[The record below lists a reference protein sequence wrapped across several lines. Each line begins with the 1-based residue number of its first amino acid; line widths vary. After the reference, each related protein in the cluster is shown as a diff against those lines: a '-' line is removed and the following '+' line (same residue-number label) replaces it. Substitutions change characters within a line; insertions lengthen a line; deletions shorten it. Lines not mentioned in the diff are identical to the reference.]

1 MSRRSQKWPMTLV
14 SVRKRTSTV
23 IIRNGGYDDGYRAC
37 PCFWG
42 KKPGSLVVKFLKDNS
57 IEGKRVFDAGCGEG
71 KNAAV
76 LSKLGAKVTAI
87 DYSNVALRNAQIAFG
102 DCDVNWHHGDVRS
115 FDTLDEEFD
124 LIIAYGLL
132 HCLPS
137 KDEIDATVRLLQG
150 LTASGGCNIVCTF
163 NDRGH
168 DLSAHPGFNPC
179 LVSHS
184 AYLELYE
191 DWTITFSSDEDLH
204 ETHPHNNIP
213 HVHSMTRLIA
223 RKA

>member
-1 MSRRSQKWPMTLV
+1 MFIQ
-14 SVRKRTSTV
+14 
-23 IIRNGGYDDGYRAC
+23 NGGYDDGYRAC

-42 KKPGSLVVKFLKDNS
+42 KKLGSLVARFLKDNS

-71 KNAAV
+71 KNAAA

-87 DYSNVALRNAQIAFG
+87 DCSEVALKNARTAFG
-102 DCDVNWHHGDVRS
+102 DCNVNWFHGDVRS
-115 FDTLDEEFD
+115 FDTLGEEFD
-124 LIIAYGLL
+124 LTIAYGLL
-132 HCLPS
+132 HCLSS
-137 KDEIDATVRLLQG
+137 KDEINATVRRLQG
-150 LTASGGCNIVCTF
+150 LTVSGGWNIVCAF
-163 NDRGH
+163 NDREH

-179 LVSHS
+179 LAPHS
-184 AYLELYE
+184 LYLELYE

-204 ETHPHNNIP
+204 ESHPHNNIP